1 MEWVISL
8 LSIMIQVASLR
19 CHGHDI
25 DRLTSLHAADV
36 IDRRCRRSIDPRQDL
51 VHVSTVI
58 HRQLLG

>member
-1 MEWVISL
+1 